1 MDDGV
6 GEAGAIEECQKFIG
20 GINRHAVDYLGPD
33 RGAVKDFNH
42 DSETTTRLEDAIDFL
57 ETVGEVGPEI
67 DGFYRGD
74 EVEHG
79 IGVWEFLGRALDDE
93 DLLVE
98 CAGVDFPGLVH
109 GLCGDVNTMYCG
121 SLTMFE

>member
-6 GEAGAIEECQKFIG
+6 GEAGVVEDGQEFVG
-20 GINRHAVDYLGPD
+20 GINCHAVDYLGPD

-98 CAGVDFPGLVH
+98 CAGVDFLGFGH
-109 GLCGDVNTMYCG
+109 GLYGDVNTMYCG